1 MDKQPKVRLLEKS
14 VYERIAAGEV
24 VDRPAS
30 VIKELVENA
39 LDAASSKIIV
49 TIRGGGRELM
59 QVVDDGCGMSTED
72 ARLAVQR
79 FATSKIKE
87 WEDLDNLFTLGFRG
101 EALPS
106 IAAVSRLEIRT
117 CQAGDLEGTLLT
129 MEGAGEPNLSV
140 CAAVPGTRITV
151 RDLFYNTPARLKF
164 LRSAGAES
172 AQIIDLL
179 GRLAAA
185 WPEVAFTLNSNER
198 EVFSFTSD
206 MGSDKRLAKLWKLDS
221 ANFIPIFDSAEG
233 MSIDGFVARPDMAKS
248 NRTYQLFVMNGRVIR
263 SQNLSQA
270 LLEGFSP
277 LIEKGRF
284 PVGMLRLTVDPAFV
298 DVNVHPT
305 KLEVRFAEPRPVFSL
320 VYRAVSKAL
329 EAYRADSVLPKHFDF
344 LARKAEEQREMP
356 AMSAKQCEGRI
367 DQNESALVGQ
377 NVDENKQKLSASQ
390 VERQKIPSG
399 RLYIPESDIA
409 HEHLEKK
416 STLDSKLASGPSK
429 LALELYMPLDKG
441 HSDARHGQI
450 STNVN
455 SEDKCYISKDTVE
468 SSVTEIEQK
477 KVSTASESTQ
487 SSASL
492 QQSELWQA
500 TSAVEVPQFKVLGQ
514 VYKTFIV
521 GLCEGK
527 LWLVDQHTAQER
539 INYEKFAN
547 IKALSE
553 RSQGLLVP
561 EIVEFTPQV
570 SQFLQDSLASFREY
584 GYEVENFGPDRFALR
599 GVPVA
604 LPSQKAAATFAELVE
619 ELAGE
624 FISVRGNVREHM
636 REKIRAMA
644 SCKAAVK
651 AGDVL
656 SFEAMEGL
664 VNNMLKVEHSLYCPH
679 GRPTRIILEE
689 KVLER
694 LFHRI

>member
-1 MDKQPKVRLLEKS
+1 
-14 VYERIAAGEV
+14 
-24 VDRPAS
+24 
-30 VIKELVENA
+30 
-39 LDAASSKIIV
+39 
-49 TIRGGGRELM
+49 
-59 QVVDDGCGMSTED
+59 
-72 ARLAVQR
+72 
-79 FATSKIKE
+79 
-87 WEDLDNLFTLGFRG
+87 
-101 EALPS
+101 
-106 IAAVSRLEIRT
+106 
-117 CQAGDLEGTLLT
+117 
-129 MEGAGEPNLSV
+129 MEGASEPNLSV

-185 WPEVAFTLNSNER
+185 WPEVAFTLHSNER
-198 EVFSFTSD
+198 EIFSFTAD

-221 ANFIPIFDSAEG
+221 TNFIPIFDSAEG
-233 MSIDGFVARPDMAKS
+233 MSIDGFVARPDVAKS

-277 LIEKGRF
+277 LVEKGRF

-344 LARKAEEQREMP
+344 LARKAEAQREVP
-356 AMSAKQCEGRI
+356 TTASRI
-367 DQNESALVGQ
+367 DETCAVEKKS
-377 NVDENKQKLSASQ
+377 ENDDMAVVEAKKTLPASQ
-390 VERQKIPSG
+390 VERQKGASG
-399 RLYIPESDIA
+399 RLYFPESA
-409 HEHLEKK
+409 FNKKPLEKEI
-416 STLDSKLASGPSK
+416 TLSSKASVGKAK
-429 LALELYMPLDKG
+429 LALELYTPFNGDRAVLDCSQASQSANSGDECQQRTEIANKVAAEPQQEKVIAASEVER
-441 HSDARHGQI
+441 HSD
-450 STNVN
+450 
-455 SEDKCYISKDTVE
+455 Y
-468 SSVTEIEQK
+468 
-477 KVSTASESTQ
+477 
-487 SSASL
+487 L
-492 QQSELWQA
+492 QQSELWHGTNA
-500 TSAVEVPQFKVLGQ
+500 TEVPQFKVLGQ

-547 IKALSE
+547 IQALSE
-553 RSQGLLVP
+553 RSQGLLIP

-570 SQFLQDSLASFREY
+570 SQFLQDSLDSFCEY

-604 LPSQKAAATFAELVE
+604 LPLQKAAATFAELVE

>member
-1 MDKQPKVRLLEKS
+1 
-14 VYERIAAGEV
+14 
-24 VDRPAS
+24 
-30 VIKELVENA
+30 
-39 LDAASSKIIV
+39 
-49 TIRGGGRELM
+49 
-59 QVVDDGCGMSTED
+59 
-72 ARLAVQR
+72 
-79 FATSKIKE
+79 
-87 WEDLDNLFTLGFRG
+87 
-101 EALPS
+101 
-106 IAAVSRLEIRT
+106 
-117 CQAGDLEGTLLT
+117 
-129 MEGAGEPNLSV
+129 
-140 CAAVPGTRITV
+140 
-151 RDLFYNTPARLKF
+151 
-164 LRSAGAES
+164 
-172 AQIIDLL
+172 
-179 GRLAAA
+179 
-185 WPEVAFTLNSNER
+185 
-198 EVFSFTSD
+198 
-206 MGSDKRLAKLWKLDS
+206 
-221 ANFIPIFDSAEG
+221 
-233 MSIDGFVARPDMAKS
+233 
-248 NRTYQLFVMNGRVIR
+248 MNGRVIR

-277 LIEKGRF
+277 LVEKGRF

-344 LARKAEEQREMP
+344 LARKAEAQREVP
-356 AMSAKQCEGRI
+356 TTASRI
-367 DQNESALVGQ
+367 DETCAVEKKS
-377 NVDENKQKLSASQ
+377 ENDDMAVVEAKKTLPASQ
-390 VERQKIPSG
+390 VERQKGASG
-399 RLYIPESDIA
+399 RLYFPESA
-409 HEHLEKK
+409 FNKKPLEKEI
-416 STLDSKLASGPSK
+416 TLSSKASVGKAK
-429 LALELYMPLDKG
+429 LALELYTPFNGDRAVLDR
-441 HSDARHGQI
+441 SQASQ
-450 STNVN
+450 SAN
-455 SEDKCYISKDTVE
+455 SEDECQQRI
-468 SSVTEIEQK
+468 EIAN
-477 KVSTASESTQ
+477 KVAAEPQQEKVIAASEVERHSDY
-487 SSASL
+487 L
-492 QQSELWQA
+492 QQSELWHGTNA
-500 TSAVEVPQFKVLGQ
+500 TEAPQFKVLGQ

-547 IKALSE
+547 IQALSE
-553 RSQGLLVP
+553 RSQGLLIP

-570 SQFLQDSLASFREY
+570 SQFLQDSLDSFCEY

-604 LPSQKAAATFAELVE
+604 LPLQKAAATFAELVE

>member
-39 LDAASSKIIV
+39 LDAASSKINV

-129 MEGAGEPNLSV
+129 MEGASEPKLSV

-172 AQIIDLL
+172 AQIIDLV

-185 WPEVAFTLNSNER
+185 WPEVAFTLHSNDR
-198 EVFSFTSD
+198 EVFSFASD
-206 MGSDKRLAKLWKLDS
+206 MGSDKRLAKLWKLGS
-221 ANFIPIFDSAEG
+221 ASFIPIFDSSEG
-233 MSIDGFVARPDMAKS
+233 MSIDGFVARPDAAKT

-277 LIEKGRF
+277 LVEKGRF

-344 LARKAEEQREMP
+344 LARQAEAQRETPIMP
-356 AMSAKQCEGRI
+356 TQTHEGSI
-367 DQNESALVGQ
+367 DEEKNSVTAA
-377 NVDENKQKLSASQ
+377 NIPENKQKLSASQ
-390 VERQKIPSG
+390 VERPQ
-399 RLYIPESDIA
+399 
-409 HEHLEKK
+409 K
-416 STLDSKLASGPSK
+416 STLGSKLATGTSK
-429 LALELYMPLDKG
+429 LALELYMPLDKE
-441 HSDARHGQI
+441 HSDSCSYQI
-450 STNVN
+450 SPNTN
-455 SEDKCYISKDTVE
+455 SEDKSQTSKDTV
-468 SSVTEIEQK
+468 VVNITEAEQK
-477 KVSTASESTQ
+477 KVTAVSDDKMQ
-487 SSASL
+487 SSTPS
-492 QQSELWQA
+492 QQSELWQGV
-500 TSAVEVPQFKVLGQ
+500 SAPKIPQFKVLGQ

-539 INYEKFAN
+539 INYEKFAD
-547 IKALSE
+547 IKALSD

-561 EIVEFTPQV
+561 EIVEFAPNV

-599 GVPVA
+599 GVPAA
-604 LPSQKAAATFAELVE
+604 LPLQKAAATFAELVE

-624 FISVRGNVREHM
+624 SISVRSNVREHM

>member
-1 MDKQPKVRLLEKS
+1 MNKQPKVRLLEKS

-39 LDAASSKIIV
+39 LDAASSKISV
-49 TIRGGGRELM
+49 NIRGGGRELM
-59 QVVDDGCGMSTED
+59 QVVDDGCGMSSED

-129 MEGAGEPNLSV
+129 MEGASEPNLSV

-185 WPEVAFTLNSNER
+185 WPEVAFTLHSNDR
-198 EVFSFTSD
+198 EIFSFTAD

-221 ANFIPIFDSAEG
+221 TSFIPIFDSAEG
-233 MSIDGFVARPDMAKS
+233 MSIDGFVARPDVAKS

-277 LIEKGRF
+277 LVEKGRF

-329 EAYRADSVLPKHFDF
+329 EVYRADSVLPKHFDF
-344 LARKAEEQREMP
+344 LARKAEAQREMSI
-356 AMSAKQCEGRI
+356 ASSRI
-367 DQNESALVGQ
+367 DEACLDEKKSEHIVTADTESKKA
-377 NVDENKQKLSASQ
+377 LSASQ
-390 VERQKIPSG
+390 VERQKTPSG
-399 RLYIPESDIA
+399 RLYLPESA
-409 HEHLEKK
+409 FSNKCLEKEVTPACK
-416 STLDSKLASGPSK
+416 PLAGKAK
-429 LALELYMPLDKG
+429 LALELYTPLNDERAASDSSQASPST
-441 HSDARHGQI
+441 HSGDERQLGTRAVDEVIAESKQEKAVATYETSH
-450 STNVN
+450 N
-455 SEDKCYISKDTVE
+455 SVP
-468 SSVTEIEQK
+468 
-477 KVSTASESTQ
+477 
-487 SSASL
+487 L
-492 QQSELWQA
+492 QQGELWRGTVA
-500 TSAVEVPQFKVLGQ
+500 TEVPKFKVLGQ

-521 GLCEGK
+521 GLCEDK

-547 IKALSE
+547 IQALSE
-553 RSQGLLVP
+553 RSQGLLIP
-561 EIVEFTPQV
+561 EIVEFTPHV
-570 SQFLQDSLASFREY
+570 SQFLQDSLDSFREY
-584 GYEVENFGPDRFALR
+584 GYELESFGPERFALR

-604 LPSQKAAATFAELVE
+604 LPLQKAAATFAELVE

-624 FISVRGNVREHM
+624 FISVRDNIREHM

>member
-1 MDKQPKVRLLEKS
+1 MEKQQPKVRLLEKS

-39 LDAASSKIIV
+39 LDAASSRINV

-59 QVVDDGCGMSTED
+59 QVVDDGCGMSSD
-72 ARLAVQR
+72 DVRLAVQR
-79 FATSKIKE
+79 FATSKIRE

-129 MEGAGEPNLSV
+129 MEGAGEPNVSV

-185 WPEVAFTLNSNER
+185 WPEVAFTLNSNGR
-198 EVFSFTSD
+198 DVFSFTSD
-206 MGSDKRLAKLWKLDS
+206 MGSDKRLAKLWKMDS
-221 ANFIPIFDSAEG
+221 SEFIPILDSAEG
-233 MSIDGFVARPDMAKS
+233 MSVEGFVARPSAAKS

-277 LIEKGRF
+277 LVEKGRF

-329 EAYRADSVLPKHFDF
+329 EVCRADSVLPKHFDF
-344 LARKAEEQREMP
+344 LARKTEEQQVEIKTKP
-356 AMSAKQCEGRI
+356 AE
-367 DQNESALVGQ
+367 
-377 NVDENKQKLSASQ
+377 DEFTNQKETAPGAAVSNAPVVKPPTPVYNKLSASK
-390 VERQKIPSG
+390 VNIG
-399 RLYIPESDIA
+399 REKTSHLYLPKLWTSS
-409 HEHLEKK
+409 EKSQETSNFK
-416 STLDSKLASGPSK
+416 PKLSAQESK
-429 LALELYMPLDKG
+429 LALELCAPLKNNG
-441 HSDARHGQI
+441 
-450 STNVN
+450 N
-455 SEDKCYISKDTVE
+455 K
-468 SSVTEIEQK
+468 SSNDFTK
-477 KVSTASESTQ
+477 P
-487 SSASL
+487 
-492 QQSELWQA
+492 QQSELWRQQENKE
-500 TSAVEVPQFKVLGQ
+500 TPFFKVLGQ

-521 GLCEGK
+521 GLCEDK

-539 INYEKFAN
+539 INYENFAN

-553 RSQGLLVP
+553 RSQGLLIP
-561 EIVEFTPQV
+561 EIVEFTPDV
-570 SQFLQDSLASFREY
+570 SQFLQDSLESFREY
-584 GYEVENFGPDRFALR
+584 GYEVEIFGPDRFALR
-599 GVPVA
+599 GVPAA
-604 LPSQKAAATFAELVE
+604 LPTQKAAMTFAELVE
-619 ELAGE
+619 ELAKE
-624 FISVRGNVREHM
+624 SISMRNNTREHL

-651 AGDVL
+651 AGDAL
-656 SFEAMEGL
+656 SFEVMEGL